1 MNWDTSP
8 HCMLPERIPRY
19 TALTRCTK
27 LLVVIGQMKALAMA
41 LKRVGSVKPLTKP
54 KHRLYIAK
62 T

>member
-1 MNWDTSP
+1 
-8 HCMLPERIPRY
+8 MLPERIPRY